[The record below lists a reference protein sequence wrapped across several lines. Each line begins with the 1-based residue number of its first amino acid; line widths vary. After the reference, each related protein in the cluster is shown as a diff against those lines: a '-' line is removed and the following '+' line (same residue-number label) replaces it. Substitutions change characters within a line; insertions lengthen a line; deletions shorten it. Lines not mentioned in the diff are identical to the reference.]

1 MGWRLIQLGIV
12 ALAAVTCADLD
23 GSCAALDTPGTPSEA
38 PSPVPAP
45 ADRDAPSAQ
54 RSGQILDCVCTRDSS
69 SLRSELRQHGFSL
82 LRSPECSA
90 QEGLLPAWRS
100 GHVPPCPP
108 PTPPRLHVLLCT
120 WLN

>member
-1 MGWRLIQLGIV
+1 MGWRLIQLGIM
-12 ALAAVTCADLD
+12 ALAAMTCADLK
-23 GSCAALDTPGTPSEA
+23 GSCAALDPPITPSEA
-38 PSPVPAP
+38 HCPVPAP
-45 ADRDAPSAQ
+45 TDRDAPSAQ
-54 RSGQILDCVCTRDSS
+54 RSGQILDCVCTPDSS

-100 GHVPPCPP
+100 GQVHTSLPPIS
-108 PTPPRLHVLLCT
+108 PRLHVLLCT